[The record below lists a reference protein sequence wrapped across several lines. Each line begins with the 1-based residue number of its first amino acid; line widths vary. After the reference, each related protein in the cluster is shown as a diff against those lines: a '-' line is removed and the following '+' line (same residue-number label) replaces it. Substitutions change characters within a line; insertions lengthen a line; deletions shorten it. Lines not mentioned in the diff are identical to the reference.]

1 MKGFV
6 SMQDI
11 ENMMEWDASS
21 RGHFHKQDLYW
32 DSKQF
37 LGRAAWYGGWYGGM
51 TVWKNARKLNMEL
64 HMTAADHNIGK
75 EGVHN
80 SVVREAES
88 DEVEPLQ
95 DVHLVKN

>member
-1 MKGFV
+1 MKSFV

-11 ENMMEWDASS
+11 ENTMEWDASS
-21 RGHFHKQDLYW
+21 RGHFRKQDPYR

-37 LGRAAWYGGWYGGM
+37 LGRTAWYGGWYGGM
-51 TVWKNARKLNMEL
+51 TVWENARKLNMEL
-64 HMTAADHNIGK
+64 RMTAAYHNMGK

-80 SVVREAES
+80 SVVQEAGS

-95 DVHLVKN
+95 DVHLV